1 MLKFLEL
8 QKAISDHS
16 FKKGAVNPF
25 FKSKYMT
32 LDEIMC
38 TILPILNNLGL
49 VITQCTAVHN
59 GKQTL
64 VTDVFN
70 ADDANERLTS
80 VYLLSPKNENDP
92 QAMGGALTYA
102 RRYALCSM
110 LGIVADVDDDGNQ
123 ASKKP
128 ISKPVSKPTTT
139 SIVDAKTLI
148 NDCNTMS
155 ELKDAWSTFGSSL
168 QNSLLDVKNK
178 RKTEIMNDV
187 NGEAIAVSNDLNK

>member
-8 QKAISDHS
+8 QKAISEHS

-38 TILPILNNLGL
+38 AILPILNDLGL
-49 VITQCTAVHN
+49 VITQCTAVSD

-64 VTDVFN
+64 VTEVFN
-70 ADDANERLTS
+70 ADDPNERLTS
-80 VYLLSPKNENDP
+80 AYLLSPKSENDP

-128 ISKPVSKPTTT
+128 TSKPVSKPTTT

-148 NDCNTMS
+148 NDCNTMV
-155 ELKDAWSTFGSSL
+155 ELKDTWLTLSSSL
-168 QNSLLDVKNK
+168 QNKLLDVKNK
-178 RKTEIMNDV
+178 RKAEIMDDI
-187 NGEAIAVSNDLNK
+187 NGEAIAVENDLNK